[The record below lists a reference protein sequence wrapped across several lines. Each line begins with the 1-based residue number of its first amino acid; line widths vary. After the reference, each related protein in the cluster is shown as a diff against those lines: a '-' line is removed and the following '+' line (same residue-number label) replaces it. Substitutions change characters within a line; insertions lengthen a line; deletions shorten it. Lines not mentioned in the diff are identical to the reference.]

1 MVSRLLRP
9 PPRPLVPPRAQA
21 KAHLANDPRAFYPRV
36 LLLRLRQAPKLEL
49 SEQQRS
55 EIRQAFDLFDTEG
68 QGVIDANALKV
79 VLRALGFEPR
89 KEEVKAMIASVDGA
103 AASGMIDFNE
113 FLELLL
119 VKMSEKDTREDSLR
133 AFRQFDLDQKRA
145 ISFDNLKAVA
155 RELGETMTDEE
166 ISEMIT
172 AADVDKD
179 GYINEEE
186 FLRIMKRSQV

>member
-1 MVSRLLRP
+1 MGVTPEASRLATWTCAKKMVQAHAHVPLSHFILLTP
-9 PPRPLVPPRAQA
+9 PSSG
-21 KAHLANDPRAFYPRV
+21 RV
-36 LLLRLRQAPKLEL
+36 LQAPRLEL

-55 EIRQAFDLFDTEG
+55 EIRQAFDLFDSEG

-119 VKMSEKDTREDSLR
+119 VKMSEKDTKEDAMR
-133 AFRQFDLDQKRA
+133 AFRQFDLDHQGR
-145 ISFDNLKAVA
+145 ISKENLQAVA

-166 ISEMIT
+166 IEEMIT
-172 AADVDKD
+172 AADLDKV
-179 GYINEEE
+179 
-186 FLRIMKRSQV
+186 SQQHHCC

>member
-1 MVSRLLRP
+1 MVP
-9 PPRPLVPPRAQA
+9 TAPAA
-21 KAHLANDPRAFYPRV
+21 
-36 LLLRLRQAPKLEL
+36 RQAARAASQSCITLLTASRSFFFFSWQAPRLEL

-119 VKMSEKDTREDSLR
+119 VKMSEKDTREDAMR
-133 AFRQFDLDQKRA
+133 AFRQFDLDHQGR
-145 ISFDNLKAVA
+145 ISKENLQSVA

-166 ISEMIT
+166 IEEMIT
-172 AADVDKD
+172 AADLDKV
-179 GYINEEE
+179 
-186 FLRIMKRSQV
+186 SQQHHCC

>member
-1 MVSRLLRP
+1 MA
-9 PPRPLVPPRAQA
+9 PR
-21 KAHLANDPRAFYPRV
+21 
-36 LLLRLRQAPKLEL
+36 LEL
-49 SEQQRS
+49 SEQQRA

-89 KEEVKAMIASVDGA
+89 KEQVKQMIASVEGA
-103 AASGMIDFNE
+103 SDTGMIDFNE

-119 VKMSEKDTREDSLR
+119 QKMSEKDTKEDAMR
-133 AFRQFDLDQKRA
+133 AFRQFDLDHQGR
-145 ISFDNLKAVA
+145 ISFANLQAVA

-172 AADVDKD
+172 AADLDKD
-179 GYINEEE
+179 GFINEEE
-186 FLRIMKRSQV
+186 FLRILKKGVSS